1 MYASYKREET
11 DGATRY
17 LFSEKVSLFGC
28 NEGYIPWLLTKQ
40 LKNRPSEPLKWE
52 PPEPVKCYVCN
63 GTGGYEILEEVEW
76 RSRCDCD
83 RYTHACFHDHND
95 CKLEITYRR
104 RVVTCF
110 MCDGKGAY

>member
-1 MYASYKREET
+1 MRKWPSGLAKTRHRWQRPKRHPEPLRAPAPHQ
-11 DGATRY
+11 DH
-17 LFSEKVSLFGC
+17 V
-28 NEGYIPWLLTKQ
+28 
-40 LKNRPSEPLKWE
+40 PSEPLKWE

-83 RYTHACFHDHND
+83 RYTHARFHDHND